1 MESAKQ
7 RVKAAAAHKKEEKK
21 AKEAEGGNLVNPQD
35 CHQGFEKE
43 T

>member
-7 RVKAAAAHKKEEKK
+7 RVRAAAAHKKEEKK
-21 AKEAEGGNLVNPQD
+21 AKEAERGTSSTPKT
-35 CHQGFEKE
+35 GFEKE